1 MPTPPTF
8 TTGAV
13 LTAAQMNTI
22 GMHLIKTQTVGTGVA
37 SVTVT
42 GAFSADYD
50 NYIITISG
58 GTASANG
65 SVRLQ
70 MNTSTGST
78 YLMAGTYGNFAVNS
92 GITYNPAATTSWA
105 DIMLG
110 GTAGSATVI
119 TLCSPFASR
128 STHGF
133 TETQNNATFYKFSL
147 VETSTNSNTG
157 FTLTPASGTLTG
169 GTIRVYGYR
178 NSQ

>member
-1 MPTPPTF
+1 MSFPVF
-8 TTGAV
+8 ANGDV
-13 LTAAQMNTI
+13 LNASDMNGVGLWLVKSQTI
-22 GMHLIKTQTVGTGVA
+22 GTGVS

-50 NYIITISG
+50 NYVITISG

-78 YLMAGTYGNFAVNS
+78 YFMAGTYGNFGVNS
-92 GITYNPAATTSWA
+92 GLTYNPAATTSWS

-110 GTAGSATVI
+110 GTAGSSTYV
-119 TLCSPFASR
+119 LLNGPFASR
-128 STHGF
+128 PTYGF

-178 NSQ
+178 N

>member
-1 MPTPPTF
+1 MTYPVF
-8 TTGAV
+8 ATGDV
-13 LTAAQMNTI
+13 LPASDMNAI
-22 GMHLIKTQTVGTGVA
+22 GLWLVKTQTIGSAVS

-42 GAFSADYD
+42 SAFSSTYD
-50 NYIITISG
+50 NYLITITG

-78 YLMAGTYGNFAVNS
+78 YLGAGTYGNFGVNS
-92 GITYNPAATTSWA
+92 GITYNPAATTSWT

-110 GTAGSATVI
+110 GTAGSSTYV
-119 TLCSPFASR
+119 LLNGPFASR
-128 STHGF
+128 PTYGF

-147 VETSTNSNTG
+147 VETSSNSNTG

-178 NSQ
+178 N

>member
-1 MPTPPTF
+1 MSFPVF
-8 TTGAV
+8 ASGDV
-13 LTAAQMNTI
+13 LNASDMN
-22 GMHLIKTQTVGTGVA
+22 GVGLWLVKTQTIGTGVS
-37 SVTVT
+37 SVVVT

-50 NYIITISG
+50 NYVIRVSG

-78 YLMAGTYGNFAVNS
+78 YLMAGTYGNFGVNS
-92 GITYNPAATTSWA
+92 GLTYNPAATTSWS

-110 GTAGSATVI
+110 GTAGSSTYV
-119 TLCSPFASR
+119 LLNGPFASR
-128 STHGF
+128 PTYGF

-178 NSQ
+178 N